1 MKKFFVLMA
10 LSVCCILAVS
20 AQSGVIK
27 ELSGIVEIKRPGT
40 AAFVPAKAG
49 DALTRDT
56 IVSTGFKSSA
66 LLTVGS
72 STIAVRPLTRL
83 SLAELSESSG
93 TETINVNLQ
102 AGRVRVDVTPPAG
115 TKTNMTVRSPSTTAS
130 VRGTSFDLDTRTLSV
145 NHGKVAFKGN
155 KGGTMIVNTG
165 STSKLGNNGKV
176 ADPIETNTVAL
187 SPQRPAGANS
197 NSAKKTLSTADLT
210 LKLIFDGQEE

>member
-197 NSAKKTLSTADLT
+197 NSAKKTLSADLT
-210 LKLIFDGQEE
+210 LKLNFDGQDKE